1 MSAKQ
6 SPLIFQ
12 KWATFF
18 AGRKPGDVIT
28 PDDINHAKRI
38 VWHAKSHG
46 FGAMIRSTES
56 GKPIVH
62 LTRLT
67 PEISAVSERAPEPMT
82 VASAA
87 QSKPTGSVLL
97 PLPIAPPDAPRNAL
111 WDKITEHAKN
121 AYNAFTSIHGPD
133 VHVSWDSVLHEE
145 EHAAYRLR
153 RFAVGAYIV
162 SVGGAK

>member
-28 PDDINHAKRI
+28 PDDMNHAKRI

-56 GKPIVH
+56 GKPMVH

-67 PEISAVSERAPEPMT
+67 PALSAVPEAMRPPT
-82 VASAA
+82 QIQATP
-87 QSKPTGSVLL
+87 KPTVEL
-97 PLPIAPPDAPRNAL
+97 PLRPTETRNDL
-111 WDKITEHAKN
+111 WEKIQERAKN
-121 AYNAFTSIHGPD
+121 AYGVFWKDNQDNVDYEPWDVVMTHNAC
-133 VHVSWDSVLHEE
+133 VLI
-145 EHAAYRLR
+145 RMRWLS
-153 RFAVGAYIV
+153 VGAYIV
-162 SVGGAK
+162 SLGGAK